1 MTSPPEPG
9 RKVALSGSL
18 WSAIGL
24 VSSQGLRL
32 GGNLVLAYLLFPEA
46 FGVIALVNI
55 FFRGAEM
62 FSDFGI
68 WRSVTQNERGAE
80 SSFLDTA
87 WTLQAIRGGV
97 LWGIACAL
105 AHPFASLYEEPMLA
119 SYVMVGGI
127 ALVLRGL
134 ESPSILLL
142 RREMVLRELT
152 YFELAAQGVAL
163 TVMIVWAAIDPSV
176 WAFVAGNVSGALARL
191 VLSHAVFRRHR
202 PRFGWDPAALAEL
215 VRLGKWIVLSS
226 IFTFLAAQSDRL
238 LLGRLI
244 SKAELGIYGIALGYT
259 GLTVQIANRLLN
271 TVLFPILSRRQRD
284 PERMT
289 STFLEARRYL
299 LTFSAG
305 VCCAI
310 AIGAPV
316 FFEVLYDERYVRAG
330 YYAQWLVCSAWAG
343 ILVCGVDLVPLSMGD
358 SKVQFL
364 GNTIR
369 ATGFLFGA
377 LGFALGG
384 VPGLVCGYALSSVLA
399 LGFLTTRLPARR
411 RAVLTQSVLFSAALA
426 VYLAVSYQTL
436 SWLGDEPTR
445 AARYGTLLALAA
457 VPLSVSAASL
467 VRNVGGRR
475 D

>member
-127 ALVLRGL
+127 ALVLRGF

-142 RREMVLRELT
+142 RRELMLRELT

-176 WAFVAGNVSGALARL
+176 
-191 VLSHAVFRRHR
+191 
-202 PRFGWDPAALAEL
+202 
-215 VRLGKWIVLSS
+215 
-226 IFTFLAAQSDRL
+226 SDR
-238 LLGRLI
+238 RR
-244 SKAELGIYGIALGYT
+244 SK
-259 GLTVQIANRLLN
+259 
-271 TVLFPILSRRQRD
+271 
-284 PERMT
+284 
-289 STFLEARRYL
+289 
-299 LTFSAG
+299 
-305 VCCAI
+305 
-310 AIGAPV
+310 
-316 FFEVLYDERYVRAG
+316 
-330 YYAQWLVCSAWAG
+330 
-343 ILVCGVDLVPLSMGD
+343 
-358 SKVQFL
+358 
-364 GNTIR
+364 
-369 ATGFLFGA
+369 
-377 LGFALGG
+377 
-384 VPGLVCGYALSSVLA
+384 
-399 LGFLTTRLPARR
+399 
-411 RAVLTQSVLFSAALA
+411 
-426 VYLAVSYQTL
+426 
-436 SWLGDEPTR
+436 
-445 AARYGTLLALAA
+445 
-457 VPLSVSAASL
+457 
-467 VRNVGGRR
+467 
-475 D
+475 